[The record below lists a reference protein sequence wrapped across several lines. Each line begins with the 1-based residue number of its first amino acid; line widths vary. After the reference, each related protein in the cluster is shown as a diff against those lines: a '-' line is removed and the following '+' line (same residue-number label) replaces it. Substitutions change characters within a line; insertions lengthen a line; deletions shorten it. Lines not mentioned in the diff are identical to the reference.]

1 MMNRILLLA
10 ICCLGVSAVSAQTRG
25 ITPEKLWDLGRVS
38 MDDVSPD
45 GKMVLYGVTRYDL
58 VANKGNRDLYI
69 IPAEGGQVRK
79 ITAFEGSEYNAVFR
93 PDGQKI
99 GFLSGESG
107 SSQLWEMN
115 PDGSD
120 LHQVSDIEGGMTGF
134 KYSPTGDKIL
144 FTQEVKIDANM
155 QERYPDLP
163 LADARVIDNLMYRHW
178 NEWED
183 GYYSHVFLMDY
194 ENGALSGEPMDIM
207 EGERFDAPLKPFG
220 GMEQIAWS
228 PDGFVVAY
236 TCKKLNGLEY
246 ATSTDSDIYLY
257 DLQANST
264 SNLTEGMNGYDMNPA
279 FSPDGKTIAWNSM
292 KKAGYE
298 SDRNRLFVATL
309 GTSDV
314 RELSA
319 ALDQNCNGP
328 AWSNDGSTLCFTSE
342 IQGTIQLCSLE
353 ADGAKYAQ
361 ITSGDHNIYGFGETK
376 NGFVVDRV
384 TISSPAELYKVD
396 DKGKLEAI
404 TTTNE
409 SILATVSMGKV
420 EKRMVKATDGEE
432 ILTWVIYPPDF
443 DESKE
448 YPALLYCQGGPQS
461 TVSQFFSYRWNF
473 QLMAAAG
480 YIVVA
485 PNRRGLPSFGQQWN
499 KDISLDWGGQAMDDL
514 LSAIDDV
521 KEEPYV
527 DADRLGAVGA
537 SFGGYSVY
545 WLAGNH
551 EERFKAFISHCGLFN
566 LESWYGTTE
575 ELFFANQ
582 DVGGPYW
589 EANRNTNTSYQI
601 HSPHNYVGNWDTP
614 ILVIHSEKDFR
625 VPIGEGIQA
634 FHAAQIQGI
643 PSRFLYFPNEGHWVL
658 KPQNGMLWHR
668 VFFEWLEEYLGE
680 EEMRE
685 MEEEE

>member
-10 ICCLGVSAVSAQTRG
+10 VCCLGATAVSAQTRG

-38 MDDVSPD
+38 MDAVSPD

-58 VANKGNRDLYI
+58 EANKGNRDLYI
-69 IPAEGGQVRK
+69 IPADGGQVRK

-99 GFLSGESG
+99 GFLSSESG

-183 GYYSHVFLMDY
+183 GSYSHIFLMDY
-194 ENGALSGEPMDIM
+194 EDGSLSGEPMDIM
-207 EGERFDAPLKPFG
+207 EGERFDSPLKPFG

-228 PDGFVVAY
+228 QDGFVVAY
-236 TCKKLNGLEY
+236 TCKKMNGLEY

-264 SNLTEGMNGYDMNPA
+264 SNLTEGMTGYDMNPA
-279 FSPDGKTIAWNSM
+279 FSPDGETIAWNSM
-292 KKAGYE
+292 EKAGYE

-328 AWSNDGSTLCFTSE
+328 AWSNDGSKVYFTSE

-353 ADGAKYAQ
+353 ADGAKYSQ
-361 ITSGDHNIYGFGETK
+361 ITAGEHNIYGFGETK

-384 TISSPAELYKVD
+384 SISSPAELYKVD

-409 SILATVSMGKV
+409 SILASVKMGKV

-448 YPALLYCQGGPQS
+448 YPALLYCQGGPQA

-480 YIVVA
+480 YVVVA

-499 KDISLDWGGQAMDDL
+499 EDISLDWGGQAMDDL

-551 EERFKAFISHCGLFN
+551 DERFKAFISHCGLFN

-589 EANRNTNTSYQI
+589 EENRNTNTSYQI

-668 VFFEWLEEYLGE
+668 VFFEWLEEYMGE
-680 EEMRE
+680 EELRE
-685 MEEEE
+685 MEE

>member
-1 MMNRILLLA
+1 MLLVL
-10 ICCLGVSAVSAQTRG
+10 CCLSATVATAQTRG
-25 ITPEKLWDLGRVS
+25 LTPEKLWDLGRVS
-38 MDDVSPD
+38 LSAVSPD
-45 GKMVLYGVTRYDL
+45 GEMVLYGVTKYDL
-58 VANKGNRDLYI
+58 EANRGNRDLYI
-69 IPAEGGQVRK
+69 IPAKGGQVRK
-79 ITAFEGSEYNAVFR
+79 ITAFDGSEYNAVFR

-115 PDGSD
+115 LDGSD
-120 LHQVSDIEGGMTGF
+120 LTQVSDVEGGMTGF
-134 KYSPTGDKIL
+134 LYSPTGDKIL
-144 FTQEVKIDANM
+144 FTQEVKIDASM

-163 LADARVIDNLMYRHW
+163 LAEARVIDDLMYRHW

-183 GYYSHVFLMDY
+183 GYYSHIFLMDY
-194 ENGALSGEPMDIM
+194 EDGAVSGDPLDIM

-228 PDGFVVAY
+228 ADGFVVAY
-236 TCKKLNGLEY
+236 TCKKMNGLDY

-257 DLQANST
+257 DLQANT
-264 SNLTEGMNGYDMNPA
+264 TTNMTEGMTGYDMNPA
-279 FSPDGKTIAWNSM
+279 FSPDGTSIAWNSM
-292 KKAGYE
+292 EKAGYE

-309 GTSDV
+309 GTAEV

-328 AWSNDGSTLCFTSE
+328 VWSNDNAHLYFTSE
-342 IQGTIQLCSLE
+342 LQGTIQLCGIE
-353 ADGAKYAQ
+353 VEGAKYAQ
-361 ITSGDHNIYGFGETK
+361 ITSGEHNVYGFGETK
-376 NGFVVDRV
+376 DGFVVDRV
-384 TISSPAELYKVD
+384 SMSSPAELYTVD
-396 DKGKLEAI
+396 SKGNMEAI
-404 TTTNE
+404 TSTNQ
-409 SILATVSMGKV
+409 SILSTVKMGKV

-480 YIVVA
+480 YVVVA

-499 KDISLDWGGQAMDDL
+499 EDISLDWGGQAMDDL

-527 DADRLGAVGA
+527 DEDRLGAVGA

-551 EERFKAFISHCGLFN
+551 DERFKAFISHCGLFN

-582 DVGGPYW
+582 DIGGPYW
-589 EANRNTNTSYQI
+589 DQNRNTNTSYQI
-601 HSPHNYVGNWDTP
+601 HSPHTYVGNWDTP

-634 FHAAQIQGI
+634 FHAAQIQGV
-643 PSRFLYFPNEGHWVL
+643 PSRFLYFPKEGHWVL
-658 KPQNGMLWHR
+658 KPQNGLLWHR
-668 VFFEWLEEYLGE
+668 VFFEWLEEYLAE
-680 EEMRE
+680 EDLRE

>member
-1 MMNRILLLA
+1 MNRILLLA
-10 ICCLGVSAVSAQTRG
+10 LCCLGVTAASAQTRG

-38 MDDVSPD
+38 MDAVSPD

-58 VANKGNRDLYI
+58 EANKGNRDLYI
-69 IPAEGGQVRK
+69 IPAKGGQVRK

-99 GFLSGESG
+99 GFLSAESG
-107 SSQLWEMN
+107 STQLWEMN
-115 PDGSD
+115 LDGSD
-120 LHQVSDIEGGMTGF
+120 LHQVSEVEGGMSGF
-134 KYSPTGDKIL
+134 LYSPTGDKLL

-163 LADARVIDNLMYRHW
+163 LADAKVIDNLMYRHW

-183 GYYSHVFLMDY
+183 GYYSHVFLMNY
-194 ENGALSGEPMDIM
+194 EDGAAAGEPMDIM
-207 EGERFDAPLKPFG
+207 EGERFDSPLKPFG

-228 PDGFVVAY
+228 PDGFLVAY
-236 TCKKLNGLEY
+236 TCKKMNSLEY

-264 SNLTEGMNGYDMNPA
+264 SNLTEGMTGYDMNPA
-279 FSPDGKTIAWNSM
+279 FSSDGTSIAWNSM
-292 KKAGYE
+292 EKAGYE

-328 AWSNDGSTLCFTSE
+328 AWSNDGSMVYFTSE
-342 IQGTIQLCSLE
+342 IQGTIQLCGLE
-353 ADGAKYAQ
+353 AESAKYAQ
-361 ITSGDHNIYGFGETK
+361 ITSGDHNIYGFGETED
-376 NGFVVDRV
+376 GFVVDRV
-384 TISSPAELYKVD
+384 TISSPAELYKLD
-396 DKGKLEAI
+396 SKGKLEAI
-404 TTTNE
+404 TSTNE
-409 SILATVSMGKV
+409 SILANVSMGKV
-420 EKRMVKATDGEE
+420 EKRMIKATDGEE

-499 KDISLDWGGQAMDDL
+499 EDISLDWGGQAMDDL

-582 DVGGPYW
+582 DIGGPYW
-589 EANRNTNTSYQI
+589 EQNRNTNTSYQI
-601 HSPHNYVGNWDTP
+601 HSPHTYAGNWDTP

-658 KPQNGMLWHR
+658 KPQNGLLWHR
-668 VFFEWLEEYLGE
+668 VFFEWLDDYLGK
-680 EEMRE
+680 EEM